1 MVTFPSE
8 HNVPAAPPQG
18 KRPRGGNWGRRLAAR
33 VGALMRRRVPERR
46 DGSMGGGRLGEV
58 YLRRR
63 VDGAAELVVESPG
76 YRQVICEATPAME
89 NRFAAMMRGEQ
100 SAR

>member
-1 MVTFPSE
+1 
-8 HNVPAAPPQG
+8 
-18 KRPRGGNWGRRLAAR
+18 
-33 VGALMRRRVPERR
+33 
-46 DGSMGGGRLGEV
+46 MGPGGRLGEV